1 MAQTKKADSKAP
13 AFYLYS
19 VLQTIQKTDYNL
31 SCCIRD
37 SVCTEWTG
45 YNATRKESG
54 KELWPNKNILN
65 SATPGSIWFLFI
77 PLLTPFPPVK
87 LALNTSARWPQD
99 SSPNMKGPLSVPGVV
114 WLTLWEWCVRGRE
127 SERDTDV
134 YIRDQI
140 CVPFTKAKK
149 KEKAAA
155 DLWTPDKSRG
165 HFPPAITWRRLVF
178 SGKSVMEET
187 YVRLCCA
194 RGAAASPPKV
204 KRVNFV
210 WPKFSL
216 CRERFSA

>member
-87 LALNTSARWPQD
+87 RALNTSARWPQD

-149 KEKAAA
+149 KKKKQPQISELQINHGAIFLLRSRDA
-155 DLWTPDKSRG
+155 DLCFQAKVWWRKRMYGSAVHEGSRKS
-165 HFPPAITWRRLVF
+165 P
-178 SGKSVMEET
+178 KSEARE
-187 YVRLCCA
+187 LCLA
-194 RGAAASPPKV
+194 
-204 KRVNFV
+204 
-210 WPKFSL
+210 
-216 CRERFSA
+216 